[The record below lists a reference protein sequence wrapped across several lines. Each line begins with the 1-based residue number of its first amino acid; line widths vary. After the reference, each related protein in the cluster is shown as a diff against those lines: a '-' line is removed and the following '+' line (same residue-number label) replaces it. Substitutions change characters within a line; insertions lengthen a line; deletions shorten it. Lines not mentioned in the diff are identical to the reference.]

1 MISPDVLK
9 SAAAVI
15 PSAKGTLPPI
25 QITTSTISSQA
36 HLQMISHWHDELEF
50 IYILDGK
57 MDFHIEEK
65 ILTASRGDFLA
76 IHASAMHRS
85 APHNGEDCRFIRA
98 LIHPSLLTENQSVRN
113 RLLSPLLGNTSRR
126 CFLVPSASPD
136 APRLGELLREINR
149 INEKHL
155 PGFELESIGLLHIL
169 LARLYALFP
178 PEKQT
183 QEDMPGTDISA
194 QRRMVAYISH
204 HYPEKIS
211 LAGIAAAGSVSR
223 SKCCQLFKKYMQQS
237 PGDQPQPPGLHGKF
251 HFGNRKRLRL
261 LQPKLLYEN
270 VLREIQLH
278 ADTIPQPPV
287 LKPPTQKDLH
297 KLNFTSDL

>member
-76 IHASAMHRS
+76 IHAS
-85 APHNGEDCRFIRA
+85 
-98 LIHPSLLTENQSVRN
+98 LLTENQSVRN

-136 APRLGELLREINR
+136 APRLGALLQEINR
-149 INEKHL
+149 TNEKHL

-178 PEKQT
+178 SEKQT
-183 QEDMPGTDISA
+183 QEEMPGTDISA

-237 PGDQPQPPGLHGKF
+237 PIDFLNRYRLEISRNLLDSTENSILEIANACGFSSQSYYTKMFSEKF
-251 HFGNRKRLRL
+251 N
-261 LQPKLLYEN
+261 Y
-270 VLREIQLH
+270 
-278 ADTIPQPPV
+278 T
-287 LKPPTQKDLH
+287 PTQYRSRL
-297 KLNFTSDL
+297 S

>member
-1 MISPDVLK
+1 MISPDALK

-15 PSAKGTLPPI
+15 PSTKGSSPPI
-25 QITTSTISSQA
+25 SATISTISSQA

-57 MDFHIEEK
+57 MDLHIEEK
-65 ILTASRGDFLA
+65 LLTASRGDFLA

-98 LIHPSLLTENQSVRN
+98 LIPPSLLTENQSVRN

-169 LARLYALFP
+169 LTRLYALFP

-183 QEDMPGTDISA
+183 QEEMPGTDISA

-237 PGDQPQPPGLHGKF
+237 PIDFLNRYRLEISRNLLDFTENSILEIANACGFSSQSYYTKMFSEKF
-251 HFGNRKRLRL
+251 NC
-261 LQPKLLYEN
+261 
-270 VLREIQLH
+270 
-278 ADTIPQPPV
+278 T
-287 LKPPTQKDLH
+287 PTQYRSRL
-297 KLNFTSDL
+297 S

>member
-1 MISPDVLK
+1 MISPDILK

-136 APRLGELLREINR
+136 APRLGELLQEINR
-149 INEKHL
+149 TNEKHL

-183 QEDMPGTDISA
+183 QEEMPGTDISA

-211 LAGIAAAGSVSR
+211 LYAAVPHRFPQSVP
-223 SKCCQLFKKYMQQS
+223 F
-237 PGDQPQPPGLHGKF
+237 GDQPQPPGLHGKF

-261 LQPKLLYEN
+261 FQPKLLYEN

-287 LKPPTQKDLH
+287 LKLPTQKDLH

>member
-1 MISPDVLK
+1 MISPDILK

-85 APHNGEDCRFIRA
+85 APHKGEDCRFIRA

-126 CFLVPSASPD
+126 CFLVPSASPA
-136 APRLGELLREINR
+136 APRLGALLQEITSPDSSW
-149 INEKHL
+149 KASAFCTFSSPVFTPFSL
-155 PGFELESIGLLHIL
+155 PKS
-169 LARLYALFP
+169 
-178 PEKQT
+178 
-183 QEDMPGTDISA
+183 
-194 QRRMVAYISH
+194 RR
-204 HYPEKIS
+204 
-211 LAGIAAAGSVSR
+211 
-223 SKCCQLFKKYMQQS
+223 
-237 PGDQPQPPGLHGKF
+237 
-251 HFGNRKRLRL
+251 RKRC
-261 LQPKLLYEN
+261 
-270 VLREIQLH
+270 
-278 ADTIPQPPV
+278 PV
-287 LKPPTQKDLH
+287 QI
-297 KLNFTSDL
+297 

>member
-57 MDFHIEEK
+57 MDFHIEEN

-85 APHNGEDCRFIRA
+85 APHDGEAC
-98 LIHPSLLTENQSVRN
+98 PSLLTENQSVRN

-136 APRLGELLREINR
+136 ALRLGTLLQEINWT
-149 INEKHL
+149 NEKHL

-183 QEDMPGTDISA
+183 QEEMPGTDISA

-237 PGDQPQPPGLHGKF
+237 PIGFLNRYRLEISRNLLDSTENSILEIANACGFSSQSYYTKMFSEKF
-251 HFGNRKRLRL
+251 N
-261 LQPKLLYEN
+261 Y
-270 VLREIQLH
+270 
-278 ADTIPQPPV
+278 T
-287 LKPPTQKDLH
+287 PTQYRSRL
-297 KLNFTSDL
+297 S

>member
-85 APHNGEDCRFIRA
+85 APHNGENCRFIRA

-126 CFLVPSASPD
+126 YFLVSSASPD
-136 APRLGELLREINR
+136 APRLGALLQEINR
-149 INEKHL
+149 TNEKHPPRIRAGKHRPFTHSPRPSL
-155 PGFELESIGLLHIL
+155 RPFPSRKADAGRDARYRYKRAAPDG
-169 LARLYALFP
+169 RLYFP
-178 PEKQT
+178 PL
-183 QEDMPGTDISA
+183 S
-194 QRRMVAYISH
+194 
-204 HYPEKIS
+204 
-211 LAGIAAAGSVSR
+211 
-223 SKCCQLFKKYMQQS
+223 
-237 PGDQPQPPGLHGKF
+237 
-251 HFGNRKRLRL
+251 
-261 LQPKLLYEN
+261 
-270 VLREIQLH
+270 
-278 ADTIPQPPV
+278 
-287 LKPPTQKDLH
+287 
-297 KLNFTSDL
+297 

>member
-1 MISPDVLK
+1 MINPDVLK

-126 CFLVPSASPD
+126 CFHIPASSPD
-136 APRLGELLREINR
+136 SPRLGRLLQEINQ

-155 PGFELESIGLLHIL
+155 PGFELESIGLFTHSPRPSLRPFPSRK
-169 LARLYALFP
+169 AVAGRDARYRYKRAAPDGRLYFP
-178 PEKQT
+178 PL
-183 QEDMPGTDISA
+183 S
-194 QRRMVAYISH
+194 
-204 HYPEKIS
+204 
-211 LAGIAAAGSVSR
+211 
-223 SKCCQLFKKYMQQS
+223 
-237 PGDQPQPPGLHGKF
+237 
-251 HFGNRKRLRL
+251 
-261 LQPKLLYEN
+261 
-270 VLREIQLH
+270 
-278 ADTIPQPPV
+278 
-287 LKPPTQKDLH
+287 
-297 KLNFTSDL
+297 

>member
-85 APHNGEDCRFIRA
+85 APHNGEIRPA
-98 LIHPSLLTENQSVRN
+98 AVS
-113 RLLSPLLGNTSRR
+113 
-126 CFLVPSASPD
+126 
-136 APRLGELLREINR
+136 
-149 INEKHL
+149 
-155 PGFELESIGLLHIL
+155 
-169 LARLYALFP
+169 LFP
-178 PEKQT
+178 PPLLT
-183 QEDMPGTDISA
+183 
-194 QRRMVAYISH
+194 RRGWENCCGKSIESTKSTSPDSSWKASVFYTFSS
-204 HYPEKIS
+204 PVFTPFSLPKSRRRKI
-211 LAGIAAAGSVSR
+211 
-223 SKCCQLFKKYMQQS
+223 C
-237 PGDQPQPPGLHGKF
+237 
-251 HFGNRKRLRL
+251 
-261 LQPKLLYEN
+261 
-270 VLREIQLH
+270 
-278 ADTIPQPPV
+278 PV
-287 LKPPTQKDLH
+287 QI
-297 KLNFTSDL
+297 

>member
-1 MISPDVLK
+1 MISPDILK

-136 APRLGELLREINR
+136 APRLGVLLQEINR
-149 INEKHL
+149 TNEKHL

-178 PEKQT
+178 PEKQM

-204 HYPEKIS
+204 HYPEKS
-211 LAGIAAAGSVSR
+211 L
-223 SKCCQLFKKYMQQS
+223 
-237 PGDQPQPPGLHGKF
+237 
-251 HFGNRKRLRL
+251 
-261 LQPKLLYEN
+261 
-270 VLREIQLH
+270 
-278 ADTIPQPPV
+278 
-287 LKPPTQKDLH
+287 
-297 KLNFTSDL
+297 

>member
-98 LIHPSLLTENQSVRN
+98 LIHPSLLTEISPSETGFC
-113 RLLSPLLGNTSRR
+113 LLFWEIHPAAVSISLLLLLTRR
-126 CFLVPSASPD
+126 GWEGCC
-136 APRLGELLREINR
+136 R
-149 INEKHL
+149 K
-155 PGFELESIGLLHIL
+155 SIGPMKSTFPDSSWK
-169 LARLYALFP
+169 ASVFYTFSSPVFTPFPSRKADAGRYARYRYKRAAPDGRLYFP
-178 PEKQT
+178 PL
-183 QEDMPGTDISA
+183 S
-194 QRRMVAYISH
+194 
-204 HYPEKIS
+204 
-211 LAGIAAAGSVSR
+211 
-223 SKCCQLFKKYMQQS
+223 
-237 PGDQPQPPGLHGKF
+237 
-251 HFGNRKRLRL
+251 
-261 LQPKLLYEN
+261 
-270 VLREIQLH
+270 
-278 ADTIPQPPV
+278 
-287 LKPPTQKDLH
+287 
-297 KLNFTSDL
+297 

>member
-1 MISPDVLK
+1 MISPDILK

-85 APHNGEDCRFIRA
+85 AAQRRRLPLHTGAYPPF
-98 LIHPSLLTENQSVRN
+98 LLTENQSVRN

-194 QRRMVAYISH
+194 
-204 HYPEKIS
+204 
-211 LAGIAAAGSVSR
+211 AAPDGR
-223 SKCCQLFKKYMQQS
+223 LYF
-237 PGDQPQPPGLHGKF
+237 PPL
-251 HFGNRKRLRL
+251 
-261 LQPKLLYEN
+261 
-270 VLREIQLH
+270 
-278 ADTIPQPPV
+278 
-287 LKPPTQKDLH
+287 
-297 KLNFTSDL
+297 S

>member
-1 MISPDVLK
+1 MISPDILK

-85 APHNGEDCRFIRA
+85 APHNGEDCRFIQA

-136 APRLGELLREINR
+136 APRLGALLQEINR
-149 INEKHL
+149 AGKHRPFTHSPRPSL
-155 PGFELESIGLLHIL
+155 RPFPFRKADAGRDARSRYKRAAPDG
-169 LARLYALFP
+169 RLYFP
-178 PEKQT
+178 PL
-183 QEDMPGTDISA
+183 S
-194 QRRMVAYISH
+194 
-204 HYPEKIS
+204 
-211 LAGIAAAGSVSR
+211 
-223 SKCCQLFKKYMQQS
+223 
-237 PGDQPQPPGLHGKF
+237 
-251 HFGNRKRLRL
+251 
-261 LQPKLLYEN
+261 
-270 VLREIQLH
+270 
-278 ADTIPQPPV
+278 
-287 LKPPTQKDLH
+287 
-297 KLNFTSDL
+297 

>member
-126 CFLVPSASPD
+126 CFLVPSPLLTRRGWENCCGKSIGSTKSTSPD
-136 APRLGELLREINR
+136 SSWKASVFYTFSSPVFTPFS
-149 INEKHL
+149 L
-155 PGFELESIGLLHIL
+155 PKS
-169 LARLYALFP
+169 
-178 PEKQT
+178 
-183 QEDMPGTDISA
+183 
-194 QRRMVAYISH
+194 RRR
-204 HYPEKIS
+204 KI
-211 LAGIAAAGSVSR
+211 
-223 SKCCQLFKKYMQQS
+223 C
-237 PGDQPQPPGLHGKF
+237 
-251 HFGNRKRLRL
+251 
-261 LQPKLLYEN
+261 
-270 VLREIQLH
+270 
-278 ADTIPQPPV
+278 PV
-287 LKPPTQKDLH
+287 QI
-297 KLNFTSDL
+297 

>member
-1 MISPDVLK
+1 
-9 SAAAVI
+9 
-15 PSAKGTLPPI
+15 
-25 QITTSTISSQA
+25 
-36 HLQMISHWHDELEF
+36 
-50 IYILDGK
+50 
-57 MDFHIEEK
+57 
-65 ILTASRGDFLA
+65 
-76 IHASAMHRS
+76 MHRS
-85 APHNGEDCRFIRA
+85 TLHNGEDCRFIRA

-113 RLLSPLLGNTSRR
+113 KILSPLLGNTSRR
-126 CFLVPSASPD
+126 CFHIPASSPD

-237 PGDQPQPPGLHGKF
+237 PIDFLNRYRLEISRNLLDSTENSILEIANACGFSSQSYYTKMFSEKF
-251 HFGNRKRLRL
+251 N
-261 LQPKLLYEN
+261 Y
-270 VLREIQLH
+270 
-278 ADTIPQPPV
+278 T
-287 LKPPTQKDLH
+287 PTQYRSRL
-297 KLNFTSDL
+297 S

>member
-1 MISPDVLK
+1 MISPDILK

-57 MDFHIEEK
+57 MDFHIEEN

-126 CFLVPSASPD
+126 CFHIPASSPD
-136 APRLGELLREINR
+136 ARGWEGCCRKSIESTKSISPDLNWKASAFYTFSSPAFTPFSRLKTKR
-149 INEKHL
+149 
-155 PGFELESIGLLHIL
+155 
-169 LARLYALFP
+169 
-178 PEKQT
+178 
-183 QEDMPGTDISA
+183 
-194 QRRMVAYISH
+194 
-204 HYPEKIS
+204 
-211 LAGIAAAGSVSR
+211 
-223 SKCCQLFKKYMQQS
+223 
-237 PGDQPQPPGLHGKF
+237 
-251 HFGNRKRLRL
+251 RKRS
-261 LQPKLLYEN
+261 
-270 VLREIQLH
+270 
-278 ADTIPQPPV
+278 PV
-287 LKPPTQKDLH
+287 RI
-297 KLNFTSDL
+297 

>member
-1 MISPDVLK
+1 MNWNLFTYWTEKWISISRKRSSPLPAEI
-9 SAAAVI
+9 SL
-15 PSAKGTLPPI
+15 PSTLPPCTEARR
-25 QITTSTISSQA
+25 TTEKTAASYGRLST
-36 HLQMISHWHDELEF
+36 
-50 IYILDGK
+50 
-57 MDFHIEEK
+57 
-65 ILTASRGDFLA
+65 
-76 IHASAMHRS
+76 
-85 APHNGEDCRFIRA
+85 
-98 LIHPSLLTENQSVRN
+98 LLTENQSVRN

-183 QEDMPGTDISA
+183 QEEMPGTDISA

-237 PGDQPQPPGLHGKF
+237 PIDFLNRYRLEISRNLLDSTENSILEIANACGFSSQSYYTKMFSEKF
-251 HFGNRKRLRL
+251 N
-261 LQPKLLYEN
+261 Y
-270 VLREIQLH
+270 
-278 ADTIPQPPV
+278 T
-287 LKPPTQKDLH
+287 PTQYRSRL
-297 KLNFTSDL
+297 S